1 MSAPGEYAEYTVRT
15 TFSVT
20 ASSVAEAIAF
30 FLDDA
35 TDQQIPREFEV
46 AHGWRKRPRFT
57 LYTIDDDGNLHEG
70 TL

>member
-1 MSAPGEYAEYTVRT
+1 MSAPSEYAEYMVRA

-20 ASSVAEAIAF
+20 ASSVEEAIAF

-46 AHGWRKRPRFT
+46 ANGWRKRPRFR
-57 LYTIDDDGNLHEG
+57 LYTIDDEGELHEG